1 MSATFAPFG
10 MRPVYHPSGLDRAS
24 AYANGIYYDPETVVD
39 NVATGY
45 PNNIYKG
52 EPVKAY
58 GNGWIAPPDFNST
71 FIGAF
76 AGVEWTD
83 STGRRRVSNYWPGGQ
98 QFIVG
103 SVVVYVYDDPNIV
116 YEMQMNGPIPAFPTG
131 SLIAQ
136 YNFADKTSG
145 SPGTGLSSCSLDST
159 APSGAPGDIFVK
171 YVAPYPGNAL
181 EDQYPIVRGTISFAR
196 YQYNDNSN

>member
-24 AYANGIYYDPETVVD
+24 AYFNGISYDPESVVD

-45 PNNIYKG
+45 PFNIYKG
-52 EPVKAY
+52 TPVAATSE
-58 GNGWIAPPDFNST
+58 GWIAPPDFGGV

-103 SVVVYVYDDPNIV
+103 SVVVYAYDDPNIV
-116 YEMQMNGPIPAFPTG
+116 YELQMNGPIV
-131 SLIAQ
+131 SLVKQ
-136 YNFADKTSG
+136 YNFADKTLG

-159 APSGAPGDIFVK
+159 APSSAPGDIFVK

-196 YQYNDNSN
+196 YQYNSASN